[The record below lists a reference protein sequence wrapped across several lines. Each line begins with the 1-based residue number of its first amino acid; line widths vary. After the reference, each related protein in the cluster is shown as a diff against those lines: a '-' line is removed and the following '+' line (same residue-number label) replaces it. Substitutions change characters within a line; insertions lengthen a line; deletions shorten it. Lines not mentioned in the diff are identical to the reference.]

1 MAVAAYA
8 TLRSL
13 SHVLDNLQLPAR
25 LRRLHADTNRI
36 QSLQETVQFLL
47 DFLEAHSRRISEEIG
62 VVGRQIADAAAEAEE
77 VVDRH
82 VVDQLRFRSEEE
94 SHCMAALSS
103 FSQDI
108 DKVTGKLD
116 SLVKELTKMVKEEW
130 AVDAQEEQCIVSLP
144 VKSPKV
150 LPSSGKKTTVV
161 GFDEHVERI
170 VDKLTRGE
178 PDLQILAIVGM
189 GGIGKTTLAQNVFDH
204 PYNVHYFP
212 KRIWLTISQEY
223 SVPEILSSLLHNG
236 KKQETS
242 KTAAELG
249 QRLYQSL
256 FGERYLIVM
265 DDIWSVEAWNDL
277 KLFFPNNGKGSRVML
292 TTRESSLAISLGS
305 QESYSLDFLN
315 EEKSWNLFCQ
325 ETFAQKDCPYSELEE
340 IGKNIAK
347 SCNGLPLTIV
357 VLGGLLA
364 NSNMTREYWESV
376 AKDVSIFRN
385 SKDYEGC
392 LKILFL
398 SYNNLPV
405 HLKPCFLYMSVFP
418 EDSRIRVSKLTKL
431 WIAEGFLKPIR
442 GKSLRE
448 VAEKYLR
455 DLIDRNLFLSFEF
468 GFGGKIKQCGIHDLL
483 RDLCLR
489 EYEKEH
495 FIYAPKVQ
503 YVDVS
508 YMKEMEDWCFICHGG
523 TQLQRID
530 LNEVHDASQ
539 LTSLASVLVCNT
551 CKNKYSRL
559 NKARVVRARLV
570 DKLGHFAEQETLHP
584 TSLRDLEMCIDYEFS
599 FPSTIALLWN
609 QMIFSLTICVHFR
622 TEILPYVMWGMPQL
636 RECRSLD
643 CDFVLPE
650 EATAQDFVIM
660 ENLHT
665 LSSLR
670 NFRCTEEVLR
680 RIPNLKKLLIGYD
693 KGNEIEWTYYCLYNL
708 VRLQKLESLSIEAY
722 KLPLENLTFPTSLK
736 KLHLERC
743 NIPWEKMMSVGSL
756 LPNLEKLVLEL
767 NYFEEQEWNQVEG
780 DFPRLKFLKI
790 SCNYELKRW
799 RAENI
804 HFPNLEIL
812 FLERMWC
819 LQEIPAILGDIPTL
833 HSIYLKLCTDSVIDL
848 AKQIVEEQ
856 YSYGNEILQL
866 YINEKRY
873 QVGSS

>member
-25 LRRLHADTNRI
+25 LRRLHVDTNQI
-36 QSLQETVQFLL
+36 KSLQETVQFLL
-47 DFLEAHSRRISEEIG
+47 DFLEAHSQSISEEIG
-62 VVGRQIADAAAEAEE
+62 VLGRQIANAAAEAEE

-116 SLVKELTKMVKEEW
+116 SLTKELTKMVKEEW
-130 AVDAQEEQCIVSLP
+130 AVDAQEEQCIVSVP
-144 VKSPKV
+144 VKSPKA
-150 LPSSGKKTTVV
+150 SGKKTTVV

-178 PDLQILAIVGM
+178 PDLQILPIVGM
-189 GGIGKTTLAQNVFDH
+189 GGIGKTTLAQNIFDH
-204 PYNVHYFP
+204 PYTVHYFP

-223 SVPEILSSLLHNG
+223 SLREILSSLLHNG
-236 KKQETS
+236 KKQESNQTE
-242 KTAAELG
+242 AELG

-265 DDIWSVEAWNDL
+265 DDVWSVEAWNNL
-277 KLFFPNNGKGSRVML
+277 KLFFPNNGKGSRVVL

-305 QESYSLDFLN
+305 QGSYSLDFLN

-325 ETFAQKDCPYSELEE
+325 VTFAQKDCPYPELEE

-376 AKDVSIFRN
+376 AKNASTFHN

-392 LKILFL
+392 LKILSL

-405 HLKPCFLYMSVFP
+405 HLKPCFLYMGVFP
-418 EDSRIRVSKLTKL
+418 EDSEIRVSKLTRL

-442 GKSLRE
+442 GKSLEE

-455 DLIDRNLFLSFEF
+455 DLIDRNLFFSLKF
-468 GFGGKIKQCGIHDLL
+468 GLDGKLKECGIHDLL

-503 YVDVS
+503 RVHAQGI
-508 YMKEMEDWCFICHGG
+508 KLNKCFICCYFG
-523 TQLQRID
+523 TSLQRIELD
-530 LNEVHDASQ
+530 EVHDFSQ

-551 CKNKYSRL
+551 CKNKYQGL
-559 NKARVVRARLV
+559 NKARVVRVTVRRWEYEEAM
-570 DKLGHFAEQETLHP
+570 LHP
-584 TSLRDLEMCIDYEFS
+584 TSLRYLEIKNVPDWDFWS
-599 FPSTIALLWN
+599 PSTIPLLWN
-609 QMIFSLTICVHFR
+609 QQTFKFFSNSILTK
-622 TEILPYVMWGMPQL
+622 TTLPYVMWDMPQL
-636 RECRSLD
+636 RHFLGSAH
-643 CDFVLPE
+643 FVLPK
-650 EATAQDFVIM
+650 EAATQDFVVM

-665 LSSLR
+665 LSGVR
-670 NFRCTEEVLR
+670 NFRCTEDVRR
-680 RIPNLKKLLIGYD
+680 RIPNMKKLHIDYD
-693 KGNEIEWTYYCLYNL
+693 KENEIEWMHYCLYNL
-708 VRLQKLESLSIEAY
+708 VRLQKLESLFIKA
-722 KLPLENLTFPTSLK
+722 KFLPLENLAFPTSLK
-736 KLHLERC
+736 KLSLKHC
-743 NIPWEKMMSVGSL
+743 CIPWEKMMTVGSL
-756 LPNLEKLVLEL
+756 LPNLEKLEVID
-767 NYFEEQEWNQVEG
+767 NYFEEHEWNQVEG
-780 DFPRLKFLKI
+780 YFPRLKFLRFSSI
-790 SCNYELKRW
+790 HLKRW

-804 HFPNLEIL
+804 HFPNLETL
-812 FLERMWC
+812 LLNFMLE
-819 LQEIPAILGDIPTL
+819 LEEIPAILGDIPTL
-833 HSIYLKLCTDSVIDL
+833 HSIHFDVLGVPVIHL

-856 YSYGNEILQL
+856 HDNGNEILQL
-866 YINEKRY
+866 YLNGKRY

>member
-13 SHVLDNLQLPAR
+13 SHVLNNLQHPAR
-25 LRRLHADTNRI
+25 LRRLHVDTNQI
-36 QSLQETVQFLL
+36 KSLQETVQFLL
-47 DFLEAHSRRISEEIG
+47 DFLEAHSQRISEEIG
-62 VVGRQIADAAAEAEE
+62 VLGRQIANAAAEAEE

-116 SLVKELTKMVKEEW
+116 SLTKELTKMVKEEW
-130 AVDAQEEQCIVSLP
+130 AVDAQEEQCIVSVPL
-144 VKSPKV
+144 KSPKV
-150 LPSSGKKTTVV
+150 SGKKTTMV
-161 GFDEHVERI
+161 GFDEHLERI

-178 PDLQILAIVGM
+178 PELQILPIVGM
-189 GGIGKTTLAQNVFDH
+189 GGIGKTTLAQNAFDH
-204 PYNVHYFP
+204 PYTVHYFP

-223 SVPEILSSLLHNG
+223 GVREILSSLLHNG
-236 KKQETS
+236 KKKETS
-242 KTAAELG
+242 QTAAELG

-265 DDIWSVEAWNDL
+265 DDVWSVEAWNDL

-325 ETFAQKDCPYSELEE
+325 ETFAQKDCPYPELEE
-340 IGKNIAK
+340 IGKNMAK

-364 NSNMTREYWESV
+364 NSNMTWEYWESV
-376 AKDVSIFRN
+376 AKNVNTFRN

-392 LKILFL
+392 LKILSL

-405 HLKPCFLYMSVFP
+405 HLKPCFLYMGVFP
-418 EDSRIRVSKLTKL
+418 EDFDIRVSRLTRL
-431 WIAEGFLKPIR
+431 WIAEGFLKPIT
-442 GKSLRE
+442 GKSLEE

-455 DLIDRNLFLSFEF
+455 DLIDRNLFLSLES
-468 GFGGKIKQCGIHDLL
+468 GIDGKLKKCGIHDLL

-495 FIYAPKVQ
+495 YLYAPKVQ
-503 YVDVS
+503 SVDAS
-508 YMKEMEDWCFICHGG
+508 NMKEDECFICRDG

-551 CKNKYSRL
+551 CKNKYPSL
-559 NKARVVRARLV
+559 NKARVVKARLV
-570 DKLGHFAEQETLHP
+570 DKLGHSAKEEIVHP
-584 TSLRDLEMCIDYEFS
+584 TSLRYLEMMNMADYDFS
-599 FPSTIALLWN
+599 SPSTIALLWN
-609 QMIFSLTICVHFR
+609 QMTFSLIYFGSFR
-622 TEILPYVMWGMPQL
+622 KKILSYEMWGMPQL

-650 EATAQDFVIM
+650 EAATQDFIIM

-665 LSSLR
+665 LVSLR
-670 NFRCTEEVLR
+670 NFKCTEEVLR
-680 RIPNLKKLLIGYD
+680 RIPNLKKLGIYYD
-693 KGNEIEWTYYCLYNL
+693 EVDEIEWTYYNPIH
-708 VRLQKLESLSIEAY
+708 LQKLESLSIKTEY
-722 KLPLENLTFPTSLK
+722 RPLENLTFPASLK
-736 KLHLERC
+736 KLRLEGC
-743 NIPWEKMMSVGSL
+743 NIPWEKIMSVGSF
-756 LPNLEKLVLEL
+756 LPNLEKLVLET
-767 NYFEEQEWNQVEG
+767 NWIEEYEWNQVEG

-790 SCNYELKRW
+790 SYSYFLKRW

-812 FLERMWC
+812 FLEHM
-819 LQEIPAILGDIPTL
+819 LGLEEIPSILGDIPTL
-833 HSIYLKLCTDSVIDL
+833 HSIYLDGSNDSVIGL

-856 YSYGNEILQL
+856 HGYGNEILQL
-866 YINEKRY
+866 YTDGERY

>member
-13 SHVLDNLQLPAR
+13 SHVLDNLQLPPR
-25 LRRLHADTNRI
+25 LRRLHVDTDRI
-36 QSLQETVQFLL
+36 RGLQETVQFLL
-47 DFLEAHSRRISEEIG
+47 DFLEAHSQRISEEIG
-62 VVGRQIADAAAEAEE
+62 VLGRQIADAAAEAEE

-116 SLVKELTKMVKEEW
+116 SLTTELTKMVKEEW
-130 AVDAQEEQCIVSLP
+130 AVDAQEEQCIVSVPL
-144 VKSPKV
+144 KSPKV
-150 LPSSGKKTTVV
+150 SGKKTTMV
-161 GFDEHVERI
+161 GFDEHLEQI
-170 VDKLTRGE
+170 VDKLTKGE
-178 PDLQILAIVGM
+178 LELQILPIVGM

-204 PYNVHYFP
+204 PYTVHYFP

-223 SVPEILSSLLHNG
+223 SVREILSSLLHNG
-236 KKQETS
+236 KKQESSQTLV
-242 KTAAELG
+242 ELG
-249 QRLYQSL
+249 LRLYQSL

-265 DDIWSVEAWNDL
+265 DDVWSVEAWNEL
-277 KLFFPNNGKGSRVML
+277 KLFFPNDGKGSRVML
-292 TTRESSLAISLGS
+292 TTRESSLAIFLGS

-315 EEKSWNLFCQ
+315 EEKSWNLFCP
-325 ETFAQKDCPYSELEE
+325 ETFAQKDCPYLELEE

-357 VLGGLLA
+357 VLGGMLA

-376 AKDVSIFRN
+376 AKDVRTFRN

-405 HLKPCFLYMSVFP
+405 HLKPCFLYMSIFP
-418 EDSRIRVSKLTKL
+418 EDFQIRISEITKL
-431 WIAEGFLKPIR
+431 WIAEGFLKSIR
-442 GKSLRE
+442 GKSLEE

-455 DLIDRNLFLSFEF
+455 DLIDRNLFLSLKF
-468 GFGGKIKQCGIHDLL
+468 GFDGKIKECGIHDLL

-503 YVDVS
+503 HVGAGGVEGD
-508 YMKEMEDWCFICHGG
+508 KCFICYNG
-523 TQLQRID
+523 TSLQRID

-551 CKNKYSRL
+551 CKNKYPNL

-570 DKLGHFAEQETLHP
+570 RNSWGRPAEVESLHP
-584 TSLRDLEMCIDYEFS
+584 TSLRYLVMFGLAGYEFS
-599 FPSTIALLWN
+599 SPSTIALLWN
-609 QMIFSLTICVHFR
+609 QETFRFFSVPVFVTTITNVVWDR
-622 TEILPYVMWGMPQL
+622 PQL
-636 RECRSLD
+636 RHFLGFAH
-643 CDFVLPE
+643 FVLPK
-650 EATAQDFVIM
+650 EAATQDFVIM

-665 LSSLR
+665 LSCMR
-670 NFRCTEEVLR
+670 NFRCTKDVLR
-680 RIPNLKKLLIGYD
+680 RIPNLKKLGISYD
-693 KGNEIEWTYYCLYNL
+693 KKNKTEWTYNCLYNL
-708 VRLQKLESLSIEAY
+708 VRLQKLESLSI
-722 KLPLENLTFPTSLK
+722 KGKFLPLENPTFPTSLK
-736 KLHLERC
+736 KLRLEGC
-743 NIPWEKMMSVGSL
+743 NIPWEKIMSVGSL
-756 LPNLEKLVLEL
+756 LPNLEKLVLES
-767 NYFEEQEWNQVEG
+767 NWIKEPEWNQVEG

-790 SCNYELKRW
+790 YDGDKLKRW

-812 FLERMWC
+812 FLECM
-819 LQEIPAILGDIPTL
+819 LDLEEIPAILGDIPTL
-833 HSIYLKLCTDSVIDL
+833 HSIYLTYCTDFVINL

-856 YSYGNEILQL
+856 HSYGNEILQL